1 MLTSHPPKP
10 NINNNQKTRKTLLES
25 LEKFRE
31 MADSFTTPQ
40 CQSNISFQ
48 DSLVKL
54 PLPKLIQLPLQKT
67 LLLHQK
73 SQRKANKSSQSK
85 TQRTPTRRRPLPEN
99 KLRLLSP
106 SNKLG
111 KPEAIEKSKPLKINT
126 KPWPKTNR
134 MTYVSIEESKPTVV
148 WTTERDTKDG
158 QHLSFKGKPQMRA
171 EKSSSN
177 TLKMLPLLSKLKI
190 LKKPPEPPKLP
201 KWMLKTLRTLSMRKP
216 ESDLVELPWPE
227 VDQDNDTVEV
237 TTAQSVKKR
246 KPLP

>member
-1 MLTSHPPKP
+1 MSHLLKP
-10 NINNNQKTRKTLLES
+10 NITNNQKTRKTLLES

-40 CQSNISFQ
+40 CQSNISSQ

-54 PLPKLIQLPLQKT
+54 PLPKLIQPPHQKT
-67 LLLHQK
+67 LLPHQK

-111 KPEAIEKSKPLKINT
+111 KPEAIETLKPLKINT
-126 KPWPKTNR
+126 KLWPKTNR

-148 WTTERDTKDG
+148 STTERDTKDG

-190 LKKPPEPPKLP
+190 LKKPAEPLKLP

-237 TTAQSVKKR
+237 TTAPQR
-246 KPLP
+246 KPLL